1 VAGMIFE
8 INCKGN
14 GKLSMGNMKPE
25 SNIVGIM
32 SETKLANIAACCVST
47 CVDIRIPR
55 DSDATV

>member
-1 VAGMIFE
+1 MIFE
-8 INCKGN
+8 INRKGN

-25 SNIVGIM
+25 SNMVGIM